1 MGDRDRCRLECCPY
15 RSSFF
20 SPFLLTFIHRH
31 RTRMFHQGT
40 HRVVDMCHEVK
51 KKLKVCI
58 WGIQKNSRT
67 HVRRNSHSHNK
78 DERKRNDGSGER
90 RGKGRGGRIGLKVKR
105 KSKSG
110 EREIN
115 KPHQTQIW
123 HMIRVC
129 SFVVA
134 DVVVVVVALLNYIVN
149 IGLWMRSSLF

>member
-20 SPFLLTFIHRH
+20 SPFLLTFIHRN

-51 KKLKVCI
+51 KNWRCAYEGYKRIREHTLGEI
-58 WGIQKNSRT
+58 LIRT
-67 HVRRNSHSHNK
+67 TKMSVNGMMVVVR
-78 DERKRNDGSGER
+78 EE
-90 RGKGRGGRIGLKVKR
+90 GRGGRIGLKVKR

-110 EREIN
+110 EREIS

-123 HMIRVC
+123 HMIWVC